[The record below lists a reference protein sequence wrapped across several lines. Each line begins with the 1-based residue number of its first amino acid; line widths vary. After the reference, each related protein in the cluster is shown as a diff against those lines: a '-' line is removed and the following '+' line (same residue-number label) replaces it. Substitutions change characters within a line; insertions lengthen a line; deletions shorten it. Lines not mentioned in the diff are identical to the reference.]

1 MKRNCLLLVYLF
13 AVLGAWAQPKIV
25 AHRGYWD
32 TPGSAQNSIAAL
44 EKAAEIGCYGSEFD
58 VSITSDGVLVV
69 NHDASIQGVVIEDNP
84 YEVIQHMTLNNGE
97 QLPTLAEYLECGLL
111 HPNVQLILEIKPHKA
126 AENEI
131 RAADAVVQMVKN
143 MGLQSR
149 VEYISFSMR
158 ICERIHALQPEAKV
172 AYLNGDLS
180 PLAVKEKGLTGV
192 DYHYSVYVKNDA
204 WLDEAKKNGVEVN
217 VWTVDDPKL
226 LDRFTA
232 DSRIDLITTNK
243 PVR

>member
-1 MKRNCLLLVYLF
+1 MRRSCLLLVCLF
-13 AVLGAWAQPKIV
+13 VALGVWAQPKIV

-32 TPGSAQNSIAAL
+32 TPGSAQNSITAL

-84 YEVIQHMTLNNGE
+84 YETIRHMMLGNGE
-97 QLPTLAEYLECGLL
+97 QLPTLAEYLECGLR
-111 HPNVQLILEIKPHKA
+111 HPGVQLILEIKPHKSP
-126 AENEI
+126 ENEL

-143 MGLQSR
+143 MALQNR
-149 VEYISFSMR
+149 VEYISFSMLV
-158 ICERIHALQPEAKV
+158 CERLHALQPEAKV

-192 DYHYSVYVKNDA
+192 DYHYSVFVKNDA

-232 DSRIDLITTNK
+232 DSRVDLITTNK